1 MADAMTLTVEQI
13 AEIEQ
18 YYTAPWTP
26 STPPLSHDNIRAL
39 CALARAS
46 LSRTEVQGVEVA
58 ELEIRKRQVGLL
70 ANCLSHIQGS
80 PIAPEPIRVA
90 ATAAI
95 VGASE
100 LTKEIAAPPPPAPA
114 LEPRH
119 DG

>member
-1 MADAMTLTVEQI
+1 MSTPTDAEIKSRAVDLEQCALFVDSKPIARAMTDGAATL
-13 AEIEQ
+13 
-18 YYTAPWTP
+18 
-26 STPPLSHDNIRAL
+26 RAL
-39 CALARAS
+39 LRDRQHRAD
-46 LSRTEVQGVEVA
+46 VPDAAA

-80 PIAPEPIRVA
+80 SIAPEQIRIA